1 MNDGNLGDNIAHHAE
16 KAESQLPQNRQV
28 ANDEAHL
35 QPSRW
40 WFASSAFPMIAGT
53 LGPVASAFSICALCR
68 PWVQYLPPDAL
79 VTEAEFV
86 DDPNWLT
93 VVNALQLAIAVV
105 ANAFLLLNM
114 AKRVRF
120 SIAQPITIVGWFTS
134 SFMLIGLL
142 GAASASLGKG
152 PAPKDQYIW
161 SQAFW
166 YGIWAA
172 ILYFVTSSLMV
183 VTFLGAWKDKYPK
196 DFMLTMSQR
205 TLMLQTVMF
214 LVYLLLGALLFSH
227 LEDWNYL
234 DTVYW
239 ADVTLFTIGL
249 GDYYPTT
256 TVAEALLI
264 PYAFIGIISLGL
276 VIASIRS
283 LMLERGRKR
292 LDARIEER
300 RRRLALKRMERSGTD
315 TLLEPISEDRATPGD
330 DDDYDGLPSPGDSHT
345 PSNEYERR
353 KAEFELM
360 RTIQDKAATRRR
372 WIALVIS
379 LGTWLLLWMVG
390 AVIFRK
396 FEKPYQGWT
405 YFTGFY
411 FCFTSLTTIGYG
423 NQAPISPGGRSFF
436 VFWSLLALPTTT
448 VLISTAGD
456 TVVKV
461 VRDATIS
468 LGNVTILP
476 GETPIM
482 KELMHAASV
491 MTHGLIFKSHLES
504 PRKPM
509 PPFRINVV
517 STSSLEEPPQ
527 MVDEHGPSDG
537 EERGR
542 QTSLDPESAGSQA
555 RETSTFTNHVRRSLS
570 RMRDPLSD
578 ELPTGLDFQFLLISE
593 IQVVALHIREGQSR
607 KYSFEEWAW
616 YLRLIGEDE
625 RDAATHRK
633 PSPKDTRHRFRGIKP
648 RKKADRGGSAS
659 PPEGGEHDGEHDKW
673 SWVGHRSPLMG
684 SQEESE
690 WILDRLMNRLGE
702 SLSEERRKQLG
713 NEEMDGPSGLE
724 RKGEGRRYSE

>member
-1 MNDGNLGDNIAHHAE
+1 MNDGDLGDNIAHHAE
-16 KAESQLPQNRQV
+16 KAESQLHHNHHV

-35 QPSRW
+35 EPSRW

-68 PWVQYLPPDAL
+68 PWVQYLPPGTD
-79 VTEAEFV
+79 VTEATFV

-93 VVNALQLAIAVV
+93 IVNALQLVIAIV

-120 SIAQPITIVGWFTS
+120 SIAQPITIVGWYTS
-134 SFMLIGLL
+134 SIMLIGLL
-142 GAASASLGKG
+142 GAASESLGKG
-152 PAPKDQYIW
+152 PAPPDQYIW
-161 SQAFW
+161 SQALW

-183 VTFLGAWKDKYPK
+183 VTFIGAWKDKYPK

-227 LEDWNYL
+227 LEEWNYL

-239 ADVTLFTIGL
+239 ANVTLFTIGL

-256 TVAEALLI
+256 TVAQALLI
-264 PYAFIGIISLGL
+264 PYAFIGVISLGL

-300 RRRLALKRMERSGTD
+300 RRRLALKRMERSGED
-315 TLLEPISEDRATPGD
+315 TLLEPIADDHAPPDDND
-330 DDDYDGLPSPGDSHT
+330 DDDDNGLASPVDTNAPST
-345 PSNEYERR
+345 EYERR

-372 WIALVIS
+372 WIAMLIS
-379 LGTWLLLWMVG
+379 LGTWLILWLVG
-390 AVIFRK
+390 AVIFRR
-396 FEKPYQGWT
+396 FEEPYQGWT

-411 FCFTSLTTIGYG
+411 FCFISLTTIGYG
-423 NQAPISPGGRSFF
+423 SDAPVSPGGRSFF
-436 VFWSLLALPTTT
+436 VFWSLLALPTST

-456 TVVKV
+456 TFVRVI
-461 VRDATIS
+461 RDATIS

-476 GETPIM
+476 GDTPIM
-482 KELMHAASV
+482 KELMHTVSV
-491 MTHGLIFKSHLES
+491 MTHGLLFKSHLES

-509 PPFRINVV
+509 TPFRLNVM
-517 STSSLEEPPQ
+517 STSSLGQPPQ
-527 MVDEHGPSDG
+527 TADGNEPSHG
-537 EERGR
+537 EARGR
-542 QTSLDPESAGSQA
+542 PTSLDPEYAGFPA
-555 RETSTFTNHVRRSLS
+555 RAPSTFTTRVRRSLS
-570 RMRDPLSD
+570 RLRDPLSA

-593 IQVVALHIREGQSR
+593 IQVVALHMREGQSR

-648 RKKADRGGSAS
+648 RQKADRGGSAS
-659 PPEGGEHDGEHDKW
+659 PPEHDGEHDKW

-690 WILDRLMNRLGE
+690 WIMDRLMNRLGE
-702 SLSEERRKQLG
+702 SLSEERRRQLG
-713 NEEMDGPSGLE
+713 NEKMDGPSGLE
-724 RKGEGRRYSE
+724 PKGEGRQF